1 MKNYMAT
8 CSNLI
13 ETLHSYK
20 VNFELQMAIAKL
32 QESMFWFN
40 SFVMNNLEDKLNES
54 EAVSDTIN

>member
-1 MKNYMAT
+1 MAT